1 MLVLIVAT
9 AISTIAVTAESS
21 SSPLLRSPPHHST
34 VRRLQDSTIAELQ
47 QVYQDLV
54 QAVSDTQQTNQALE
68 EDIVALTQ
76 SQQELTTQLTDEFIV
91 YLKLGRSNDQVRAQ
105 QAIVQQELAAVQQEQ
120 SHLEATIQDL
130 TATALVLQE
139 VQGALEVAL
148 NETNAVNQALNETIV
163 NLELNL
169 ETAETEQAAIQTRL
183 QDTYQPLREWVE
195 ASQPNV
201 TDAAVLAATTDL
213 VQAITTNRHLTVFG
227 DLHVSFQ
234 DFATGWDCAA
244 SNVFP
249 TEFQSPDT
257 VLSQPS
263 LLALLDFVTDVTGVV
278 TLLCLDVTD
287 YQTYLDDTFGLAQLT
302 TTQFVQGT
310 DTYAQ
315 AALAYMFPSSPEKEA
330 ATLPPPLSPIDWEV
344 ANYNCQQ
351 IQPFQWSS

>member
-34 VRRLQDSTIAELQ
+34 VRRLQDSTIDKLQ

-68 EDIVALTQ
+68 EDIAALTQ

-130 TATALVLQE
+130 TATALALQE

-169 ETAETEQAAIQTRL
+169 ETAETEQAAFQTRL

-195 ASQPNV
+195 ASQANT
-201 TDAAVLAATTDL
+201 TDAATTDL

-244 SNVFP
+244 SDVFP

-257 VLSQPS
+257 DLSQPS
-263 LLALLDFVTDVTGVV
+263 LLAMLDFVTDVTGVV
-278 TLLCLDVTD
+278 ALLCLDETD
-287 YQTYLDDTFGLAQLT
+287 YQRYLDDTFGLAQLT
-302 TTQFVQGT
+302 TNQFVQGT